1 MGIRISEIIK
11 DSNAEIG
18 WNLAKQIY
26 EEQGIYCLIDA
37 LENFSY
43 LEVKDFYSPS
53 VIESILEKKKE
64 KSKNDIKS
72 KINC

>member
-1 MGIRISEIIK
+1 MGFIMSEVIK
-11 DSNAEIG
+11 NSNAEKG

-43 LEVKDFYSPS
+43 VEAKDFYSPS
-53 VIESILEKKKE
+53 VIESMLEKKRRK
-64 KSKNDIKS
+64 
-72 KINC
+72 